1 MSEPEDYNPGDRFSE
16 ISEDH
21 SEEVRE
27 ENYCDSDEGL
37 CAHCYSG
44 GTDALK
50 VLVFFLSV

>member
-50 VLVFFLSV
+50 VLMYF